1 MDNMR
6 KSKNPPSPLFGIQLA
21 AHNKLLGYA
30 RVSTDDQDLTLQ
42 IDALI
47 RHGVRREDIFTDK
60 KSGATTNR
68 PGWRDVINDARPGD
82 VLVAWSLDRVS
93 RSLRDLIN
101 LADALQKDGIHLRL
115 IQQQIDT
122 TTPMGTFFFHLMAAI
137 AQLERGMIGQRTRAG
152 MRAAKERGA
161 KFGPK
166 PKFGAK
172 QIAKAV
178 KMLENG
184 ATVPQVARKFGVS
197 RQLIYPRVLA
207 ASGRKLWQPK
217 IKQKR

>member
-1 MDNMR
+1 MR
-6 KSKNPPSPLFGIQLA
+6 KSKNTASPLFGITLA
-21 AHNKLLGYA
+21 PHNKLLGYA
-30 RVSTDDQDLTLQ
+30 RVSTDDQDLTLP

-47 RHGVRREDIFTDK
+47 RHGGKREDIFTDK

-101 LADALQKDGIHLRL
+101 LSDSLQKEGIHLRL

-137 AQLERGMIGQRTRAG
+137 AQLERGMIGQRTSAG
-152 MRAAKERGA
+152 MKAAKENGA
-161 KFGPK
+161 RFGPK
-166 PKFGAK
+166 PKFGKKEVEQAVRMLKRGASVPDVAK
-172 QIAKAV
+172 
-178 KMLENG
+178 
-184 ATVPQVARKFGVS
+184 KFKVS
-197 RQLIYPRVLA
+197 RQLIYPKIVA
-207 ASGRKLWQPK
+207 ATGEKLWQPK
-217 IKQKR
+217 VKQR

>member
-1 MDNMR
+1 MR
-6 KSKNPPSPLFGIQLA
+6 KSKIPPAPFFGIPLA
-21 AHNKLLGYA
+21 PHNKLLGYA

-47 RHGVRREDIFTDK
+47 RNGVKREDIFTDK
-60 KSGATTNR
+60 KSGATVNR
-68 PGWRDVINDARPGD
+68 PGWKDVMNDARPGD

-93 RSLRDLIN
+93 RSLRDLIS
-101 LADALQKDGIHLRL
+101 LSDALQKEGIHLRL

-161 KFGPK
+161 TFGPK
-166 PKFGAK
+166 PRFGKAEV
-172 QIAKAV
+172 AKAIT
-178 KMLENG
+178 MLKAG
-184 ATVPQVARKFGVS
+184 KSVPEVAKRFGVA
-197 RQLIYPRVLA
+197 RQLIYPKILKATR
-207 ASGRKLWQPK
+207 GKKLWQPK
-217 IKQKR
+217 VKQKR